1 MTEKIFSKSFWYM
14 MIQLTLGAF
23 LIAFSLQVFY
33 KPNNLIA
40 GGVSGISI
48 IIYDFS
54 VRNLDF
60 VIPMWITNLAF
71 NIPLLIAAAK
81 IKGKDMILKTG
92 YVVCCVSL
100 FLYIL
105 STPFQAMDI
114 LISAIFGSVILGV
127 GLGIIFSNS
136 ATSGGTDL
144 LASVINKFI
153 PYVPI
158 SKILFTIDSCIILF
172 GMYTFG
178 IEKGLY
184 GIIAVYV
191 TAKSIDLVLEG
202 SNFAKS
208 AFIITDKPDEMG
220 DAIMNKVKRGVTSL
234 YGQGQYSKEDKKI
247 IYCVVSKKQIV
258 TLKEVCNEIDPN
270 AFVIIGDVREVHGEG
285 FIKK

>member
-14 MIQLTLGAF
+14 VIQLTFGAF
-23 LIAFSLQVFY
+23 LISLSIQMFY

-54 VRNLDF
+54 VKNLSF
-60 VIPMWITNLAF
+60 VIPMWFTNLAF

-81 IKGKDMILKTG
+81 IKGKEMILKTG
-92 YVVCCVSL
+92 YVVLCVSF
-100 FLYIL
+100 FLYAL
-105 STPFQAMDI
+105 SMTFQPMDI
-114 LISAIFGSVILGV
+114 LISAIFGSIMLGF
-127 GLGIIFSNS
+127 GLGIIFGNS

-144 LASVINKFI
+144 LAAVVNKFI
-153 PYVPI
+153 PHVPI
-158 SKILFTIDSCIILF
+158 SKILFTIDSCIILL

-202 SNFAKS
+202 GNFAKS

-220 DAIMNKVKRGVTSL
+220 DMIMNKVKRGVTSL
-234 YGQGQYSKEDKKI
+234 YGQGVYSKEDKKVL
-247 IYCVVSKKQIV
+247 YCVVSKKQIV
-258 TLKEVCNEIDPN
+258 TLKEVCNEVDPK

-285 FIKK
+285 FIKN